1 MIGRYQSVRKK
12 GRKKDEISKNIGRN
26 DGCYRHDDD
35 GMFNLNPVQLRQ
47 HQLER
52 NYTYY
57 LLDPPLYE
65 GDVVQ
70 YKCKDGSQD
79 TVTIQKVTPQSLI
92 TSTDQV
98 IPLADLTSL
107 EKKDISKGKT
117 AAVVGAGVGVTAVA
131 IAAIFAATLSA
142 GLAAMIVNS

>member
-1 MIGRYQSVRKK
+1 MKYQKTLAGMMV
-12 GRKKDEISKNIGRN
+12 ITVMMT
-26 DGCYRHDDD
+26 GCSTY
-35 GMFNLNPVQLRQ
+35 NPIQLRQ

-57 LLDPPLYE
+57 LLEPPLYE

-79 TVTIQKVTPQSLI
+79 MVTIQKVTPQTLI

-107 EKKDISKGKT
+107 EKKDISKGET
-117 AAVVGAGVGVTAVA
+117 AAAVGAGVGVTAVV
-131 IAAIFAATLSA
+131 IATIFAATLSA

>member
-1 MIGRYQSVRKK
+1 MKYQKTLAGMMV
-12 GRKKDEISKNIGRN
+12 ITVMMT
-26 DGCYRHDDD
+26 GCSTY
-35 GMFNLNPVQLRQ
+35 NPIQLRQ

-79 TVTIQKVTPQSLI
+79 TVTIQKVTPQTLI

-107 EKKDISKGKT
+107 EKKISQKGKPPL
-117 AAVVGAGVGVTAVA
+117 
-131 IAAIFAATLSA
+131 LS
-142 GLAAMIVNS
+142 GLALA

>member
-1 MIGRYQSVRKK
+1 M
-12 GRKKDEISKNIGRN
+12 
-26 DGCYRHDDD
+26 
-35 GMFNLNPVQLRQ
+35 
-47 HQLER
+47 
-52 NYTYY
+52 
-57 LLDPPLYE
+57 
-65 GDVVQ
+65 
-70 YKCKDGSQD
+70 
-79 TVTIQKVTPQSLI
+79 TIQKVTPQSLI

-117 AAVVGAGVGVTAVA
+117 AAAVGAGVGVTAVA

>member
-1 MIGRYQSVRKK
+1 MKYQKLLAGMMVITVMIMT
-12 GRKKDEISKNIGRN
+12 
-26 DGCYRHDDD
+26 GCST
-35 GMFNLNPVQLRQ
+35 FNPVQLRQ

-117 AAVVGAGVGVTAVA
+117 AAAVGAGVGVTAVA

-142 GLAAMIVNS
+142 GLAAMIVNG

>member
-1 MIGRYQSVRKK
+1 MKYQKILAGMMVATVMMMT
-12 GRKKDEISKNIGRN
+12 
-26 DGCYRHDDD
+26 GCSTY
-35 GMFNLNPVQLRQ
+35 NPVQLRQ

-52 NYTYY
+52 NYIYY

-117 AAVVGAGVGVTAVA
+117 AAAVGAGVGVTAVA

>member
-1 MIGRYQSVRKK
+1 MKYQKLSAGMMV
-12 GRKKDEISKNIGRN
+12 ITVMMMT
-26 DGCYRHDDD
+26 GCST
-35 GMFNLNPVQLRQ
+35 FNPVQLRQ

-117 AAVVGAGVGVTAVA
+117 AAAVGAGAGVTAVA

-142 GLAAMIVNS
+142 GLAAMIVNG

>member
-1 MIGRYQSVRKK
+1 MKYQKILAGMMVATVMMMT
-12 GRKKDEISKNIGRN
+12 
-26 DGCYRHDDD
+26 GCSTY
-35 GMFNLNPVQLRQ
+35 NPVQLRQ

-57 LLDPPLYE
+57 LLAPPLYE

>member
-1 MIGRYQSVRKK
+1 MKYQKTLAGMMV
-12 GRKKDEISKNIGRN
+12 ITVMMT
-26 DGCYRHDDD
+26 GCSTY
-35 GMFNLNPVQLRQ
+35 NPIQLRQ

-79 TVTIQKVTPQSLI
+79 MVTIQKVTPQTLI

-107 EKKDISKGKT
+107 EKKDISKGET
-117 AAVVGAGVGVTAVA
+117 AAAVGAGVGVTAVV